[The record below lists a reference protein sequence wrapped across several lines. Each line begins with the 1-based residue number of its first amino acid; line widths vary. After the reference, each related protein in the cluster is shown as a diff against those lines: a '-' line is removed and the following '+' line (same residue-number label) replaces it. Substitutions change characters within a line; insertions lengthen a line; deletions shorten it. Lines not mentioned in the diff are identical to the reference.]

1 MKTGK
6 CALIYNVRQLNQ
18 KKLERG
24 QTMIT
29 IRDVIRD
36 RDPYSVR
43 EDITVLEAAKYM
55 ASRKVGGVCVLDA
68 DGKLIGILT
77 ERDLLNSIV
86 LPCRDPAQ
94 LTVKEVMGELQA
106 VIETKDTP
114 HEALERMELIGRRH
128 LPVVEGE
135 RWVGML
141 SMRDILRVEVSE
153 QGDELKLLHEYIQH

>member
-1 MKTGK
+1 
-6 CALIYNVRQLNQ
+6 
-18 KKLERG
+18 
-24 QTMIT
+24 MIT

-43 EDITVLEAAKYM
+43 DNITVLEAAKYM
-55 ASRKVGGVCVLDA
+55 AERKVGGVCVLDE
-68 DGKLIGILT
+68 DGRLTGILT

-86 LPCRDPAQ
+86 LPCRDAAK

-114 HEALERMELIGRRH
+114 HEALERMEMIGRRH

-135 RWVGML
+135 RWIGML
-141 SMRDILRVEVSE
+141 SMRDILRVEVNA
-153 QGDELKLLHEYIQH
+153 QGDELKLLHEYISH